1 MVTALDPYLCLLMKR
16 NEHADV
22 RMVAA
27 ESCPALSYP
36 RTLHGVLDAEDRQHL
51 SSIYFEQAQQWGG
64 RSYYNL
70 LHHLAATPHD
80 DRSWR
85 ALRRVE
91 ERVAREF
98 GDRFVMM

>member
-1 MVTALDPYLCLLMKR
+1 MLASL
-16 NEHADV
+16 
-22 RMVAA
+22 VAA
-27 ESCPALSYP
+27 ESCPAISYP
-36 RTLHGVLDAEDRQHL
+36 RTLHNVLDAEDRQHL